1 MVKIRDIY
9 SIICKNYKEFKKS
22 KILYICYK
30 TLLLSNSCNKRGI
43 EDKQIFIEEKS
54 IKILQFIGL
63 ITHIEVHQKIYN
75 HTRINQEFRP
85 KKQMK

>member
-1 MVKIRDIY
+1 MRKICFIN
-9 SIICKNYKEFKKS
+9 CKKYKELKRPRK
-22 KILYICYK
+22 LYICYK

-63 ITHIEVHQKIYN
+63 ITHIEVH
-75 HTRINQEFRP
+75 
-85 KKQMK
+85 